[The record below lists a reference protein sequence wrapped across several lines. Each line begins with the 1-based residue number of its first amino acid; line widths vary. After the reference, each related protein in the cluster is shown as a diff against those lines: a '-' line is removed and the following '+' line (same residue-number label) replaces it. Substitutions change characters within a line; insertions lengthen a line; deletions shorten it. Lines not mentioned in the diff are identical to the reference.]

1 MDMTSVVDW
10 SREAIR
16 MAIMLGGPLLVAA
29 LVVGLIVGMVQT
41 LTQMHEPVVG
51 QVPRLIAVAVLALV
65 ILPWMFG
72 AWVSYAR
79 GLIDSLPD
87 RLGP

>member
-16 MAIMLGGPLLVAA
+16 MAILLGGPLLLAA
-29 LVVGLIVGMVQT
+29 LAVGLVVGVIQT

-51 QVPRLIAVAVLALV
+51 QVPRLIVIAVVAL
-65 ILPWMFG
+65 ILLPWMMS
-72 AWVSYAR
+72 AWVAYAR
-79 GLIDSLPD
+79 DLIESLPD
-87 RLGP
+87 RF

>member
-16 MAIMLGGPLLVAA
+16 MAILLGGPLLLAA
-29 LVVGLIVGMVQT
+29 LAVGLVVGVVQT

-51 QVPRLIAVAVLALV
+51 QVPRMIAVAVVALLV
-65 ILPWMFG
+65 LPWMMG
-72 AWVSYAR
+72 LWVAYAR
-79 GLIDSLPD
+79 DLIGSLPD
-87 RLGP
+87 RF